1 MENYVGVKTRSGDR
15 CQVSGV
21 KARRRGGGGGSW
33 DSWLVIQVAGPEGRD
48 RGFNPGPSPLHAA
61 PDAAPFHDVLE
72 TKGVRYLTSKCLKG
86 RYNSNNES

>member
-48 RGFNPGPSPLHAA
+48 QGI
-61 PDAAPFHDVLE
+61 
-72 TKGVRYLTSKCLKG
+72 
-86 RYNSNNES
+86 